1 MQNPL
6 VTKELLSAIRELSQK
21 LEDKLKENK
30 YYVALKKIDEMLH
43 TIKALGDQEADVN
56 LSSQVSPGEKSKS
69 VVAERTTAD
78 ITH

>member
-6 VTKELLSAIRELSQK
+6 VTKELLSAMRELSQK

-30 YYVALKKIDEMLH
+30 YYVALKKLDEMLH

-56 LSSQVSPGEKSKS
+56 LSSQVGPGEKSKS
-69 VVAERTTAD
+69 VVAERATAD

>member
-6 VTKELLSAIRELSQK
+6 VTRELLSAIRELSQK

-30 YYVALKKIDEMLH
+30 YYIALKKLDEMLL
-43 TIKALGDQEADVN
+43 TIKALGDEEADVN
-56 LSSQVSPGEKSKS
+56 LSSRVSPGEKPKS

-78 ITH
+78 IAH

>member
-6 VTKELLSAIRELSQK
+6 VTKELLSAMRELSQK

>member
-30 YYVALKKIDEMLH
+30 YYVALKKLDEMLH

-56 LSSQVSPGEKSKS
+56 LSSQVGPGEKSKS
-69 VVAERTTAD
+69 VAERATAD

>member
-30 YYVALKKIDEMLH
+30 YYVALKKLDEMLH

-56 LSSQVSPGEKSKS
+56 LSSQVGPGEKSKS
-69 VVAERTTAD
+69 VVAERATAD